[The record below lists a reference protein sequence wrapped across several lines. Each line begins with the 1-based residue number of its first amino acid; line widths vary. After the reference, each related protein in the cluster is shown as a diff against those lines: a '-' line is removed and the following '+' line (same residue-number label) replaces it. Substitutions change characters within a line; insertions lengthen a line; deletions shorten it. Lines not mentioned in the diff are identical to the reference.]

1 MNKSYEFKVESDKMP
16 ILYKN
21 ESKGQ
26 MLCLQ
31 FNQCKGCELCIE
43 VCPNNVLE
51 KSKEK
56 NKNSQYPPAIK
67 NDVECILCKSCE
79 LICPDFS
86 IYVTSIP
93 EAS

>member
-1 MNKSYEFKVESDKMP
+1 
-16 ILYKN
+16 
-21 ESKGQ
+21 

-51 KSKEK
+51 KSKQK

-67 NDVECILCKSCE
+67 NGFECNLCKTCE

-86 IYVTSIP
+86 IYVTKINGVSNNDM
-93 EAS
+93 